1 MKKTALS
8 DGEWK
13 LMNLLWARSPREIAE
28 LTAALRDDTGW
39 SKATVNIM
47 LGRLAEKGAVEA
59 RPGGRAKQ
67 YSPLLSREEAAA
79 RETDAFLARVFGG
92 RAGHMVAFL
101 AGRGALTWEDVD
113 EIYAVLLNTEKED
126 R

>member
-1 MKKTALS
+1 MWLLDYDGAL
-8 DGEWK
+8 
-13 LMNLLWARSPREIAE
+13 LMRLPAE
-28 LTAALRDDTGW
+28 
-39 SKATVNIM
+39 
-47 LGRLAEKGAVEA
+47 
-59 RPGGRAKQ
+59 
-67 YSPLLSREEAAA
+67 
-79 RETDAFLARVFGG
+79 ETDAFLARVFGG